1 MARKDMSHNL
11 KTRYPTTEEAREM
24 QKRGVESRKKR
35 KRERLMGQELARAI
49 LGENLP
55 NNTLAWQP
63 IRKMLEDAGFNPDEV
78 SFEMAMHI
86 VQLIQALREGDV
98 KSYTALL
105 KVAGLMEE
113 RHDVNFHDEVII
125 KFGE

>member
-1 MARKDMSHNL
+1 MSHNL

-24 QKRGVESRKKR
+24 QKRGVASRMKR
-35 KRERLMGQELARAI
+35 KQERLMGQELARAI
-49 LGENLP
+49 LGETLP

-63 IRKMLEDAGFNPDEV
+63 TRKMLEDAGFNPDEV

-113 RHDVNFHDEVII
+113 RHDVNLHDEVII

>member
-1 MARKDMSHNL
+1 MSHNL

-24 QKRGVESRKKR
+24 QKRGVASRMKR
-35 KRERLMGQELARAI
+35 KQERLMGQELARAI
-49 LGENLP
+49 LGETLP
-55 NNTLAWQP
+55 NNTLAWEP
-63 IRKMLEDAGFNPDEV
+63 TRKMLEDAGFNPDEV

-113 RHDVNFHDEVII
+113 RHDVNLHDEVII

>member
-1 MARKDMSHNL
+1 MSHNL

-24 QKRGVESRKKR
+24 QKRGVASRMKR
-35 KRERLMGQELARAI
+35 KQERLMGQELARAI
-49 LGENLP
+49 LGEPLP
-55 NNTLAWQP
+55 NNTLAWEP
-63 IRKMLEDAGFNPDEV
+63 TRKMLEDAGFNPDEV

-113 RHDVNFHDEVII
+113 RHDVNLHDEVVI

>member
-1 MARKDMSHNL
+1 
-11 KTRYPTTEEAREM
+11 M
-24 QKRGVESRKKR
+24 QKRGVASRMKR
-35 KRERLMGQELARAI
+35 KQERLMGQELARAI
-49 LGENLP
+49 LGETLP
-55 NNTLAWQP
+55 NNTLAWEP
-63 IRKMLEDAGFNPDEV
+63 TRKMLEDAGFNPDEV

-113 RHDVNFHDEVII
+113 RHDVNLHDEVII

>member
-1 MARKDMSHNL
+1 MSHNL

-49 LGENLP
+49 LSENLP

-113 RHDVNFHDEVII
+113 RHDVNLHDEVVI